1 MNEPAVQND
10 RFIASGWDRAVE
22 ATLIVTMLG
31 LLVALLT
38 GLAPH
43 EPKAWA
49 DAAVRS
55 DGHSMITTK
64 AGPDEVLMII
74 DDRAETLLVY
84 EVINQSEVQLS
95 ARENLPRLFEAARGQ
110 RGRR

>member
-1 MNEPAVQND
+1 MND
-10 RFIASGWDRAVE
+10 RTAQNECLTGSGWDRAIE
-22 ATLIVTMLG
+22 ASLIVTMLG

-43 EPKAWA
+43 EPRAWA

-55 DGHSMITTK
+55 EGHSMITTK
-64 AGPDEVLMII
+64 AGPDEVLMVI

-84 EVINQSEVQLS
+84 EVVNQSEVQLS